1 MSLHILN
8 KIIIKVVKIHNLYLY
23 KIIIS
28 YTLNTLQFYLTI
40 IHHKGEK
47 LNKQDEEY
55 IRKH

>member
-47 LNKQDEEY
+47 LNKQ
-55 IRKH
+55 INQF